1 MSMISFVLQ
10 VYELAQ
16 ECGIKVHLDG
26 ARVMHAAVALGV
38 EPADIMQYVDSVNM
52 CFSKVRDSLHI
63 ISKQDP
69 PPRGESRIVS
79 QQGPSFG
86 TPLLIYLIFLTMT
99 LLHLRP
105 HSFAVCD
112 IHIGCFTWTSI
123 LNTFI

>member
-52 CFSKVRDSLHI
+52 CFSKVPNSLLI

-86 TPLLIYLIFLTMT
+86 TPLLIYLIFLIDY
-99 LLHLRP
+99 
-105 HSFAVCD
+105 D
-112 IHIGCFTWTSI
+112 IV
-123 LNTFI
+123 TFKTPFICHV

>member
-38 EPADIMQYVDSVNM
+38 EPANIMQYVDSVNM
-52 CFSKVRDSLHI
+52 CFSKVRDSLLI
-63 ISKQDP
+63 ISP

-79 QQGPSFG
+79 QQSPSFG
-86 TPLLIYLIFLTMT
+86 TPLLIYLIFLTDY
-99 LLHLRP
+99 
-105 HSFAVCD
+105 D
-112 IHIGCFTWTSI
+112 IV
-123 LNTFI
+123 TFKTPFICRV